1 MMSNK
6 KHILT
11 EKEFAVWCKNM
22 VESFKSYEK
31 NHPNICL
38 LMWGNPSESSRKT
51 VIINMKTMKT
61 SYAKC
66 HPNDEFSRDVGIA
79 IAWARYNSN
88 PIPQVVNCNAVDDFD
103 SVIRGEKIVWF
114 DKPNL
119 RDRKY
124 VCVDLVTDIDKW
136 GRDCAYL
143 LESVDDDKYHISTKT
158 FRDCYIVGDVKQ

>member
-1 MMSNK
+1 MSK
-6 KHILT
+6 IMT

-31 NHPNICL
+31 CHPNIGL
-38 LMWGNPSESSRKT
+38 LMWGSPSEKDRKT

-61 SYAKC
+61 ACAKC
-66 HPNDEFSRDVGIA
+66 HPSDEFSKDVGIA
-79 IAWARYNSN
+79 IAWARYNNN
-88 PIPQVVNCNAVDDFD
+88 PIPQVVNCNVVDDFY
-103 SVIRGEKIVWF
+103 SVIHGEKIVWF

-124 VCVDLVTDIDKW
+124 VCVGMVKNIDMF
-136 GRDCAYL
+136 GYDYSYL
-143 LESVDDDKYHISTKT
+143 LESVDDDKHRISTIA